1 MKKNYLHSYNIFC
14 TIIFI
19 CLFKKLLRTKKSFED
34 YISTTD
40 FTDFKYDSEN
50 DIYIVSIDLNSSIS
64 DENAIQNFNDSIYDV
79 IHADSK
85 PDKDVVLG
93 LGMVV

>member
-1 MKKNYLHSYNIFC
+1 MLVQKTPSEP
-14 TIIFI
+14 
-19 CLFKKLLRTKKSFED
+19 KSFED

-50 DIYIVSIDLNSSIS
+50 DIYIVSIDLNGAIS

-79 IHADSK
+79 IHADYSK
-85 PDKDVVLG
+85 PDKDVVFRAWDGSIAALIG
-93 LGMVV
+93 LF

>member
-1 MKKNYLHSYNIFC
+1 MYKTPQNQNHLK
-14 TIIFI
+14 II
-19 CLFKKLLRTKKSFED
+19 SPPQ
-34 YISTTD
+34 ISI
-40 FTDFKYDSEN
+40 DFKYDSEN

-85 PDKDVVLG
+85 PDKDVVFRVWDGSIAAPISLF
-93 LGMVV
+93 

>member
-1 MKKNYLHSYNIFC
+1 MKKLFTFLQYFLHYYF
-14 TIIFI
+14 FI
-19 CLFKKLLRTKKSFED
+19 CLFKNSSEPKSFED
-34 YISTTD
+34 HISTTD